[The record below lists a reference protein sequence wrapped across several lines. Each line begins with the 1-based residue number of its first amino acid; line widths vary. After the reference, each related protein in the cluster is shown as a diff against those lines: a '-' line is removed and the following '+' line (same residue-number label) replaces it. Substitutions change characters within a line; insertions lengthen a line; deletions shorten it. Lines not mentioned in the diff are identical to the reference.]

1 MAKTVVGLFDDFSD
15 AQHVAQELMDHGF
28 PREDISVVANQ
39 DAVGRERMVG
49 EEQHGTHADDY
60 AGTGAVSGTVLGGAL
75 GALVGAG
82 LLAIPGIGPVLAA
95 GPLAAAVGTASAT
108 IGAGA
113 LGAGIGAAAGGLVGG
128 LIGFGVPEE
137 QANYYAEGVRR
148 GGTLVTVTT
157 DDQRANDA
165 YAIMKRYNVVNIED
179 RATDW
184 RGSGWRGRFDA
195 DAPTGTVDTTSTT
208 RDRMAH
214 SDDITNRSGD
224 QVLPVVEEELQV
236 DKRRVEK
243 GGVRVSTHVEETPV
257 EEQVNLREERVT
269 VERRPVDRPLT
280 DADEAALRNQDAT
293 VEIHES
299 IEEPVV
305 RKRARVI
312 EEIIID
318 KEATNH
324 SATVSDT
331 VRRTEVDVDQ
341 AGATS
346 SSADT
351 KGFDALE
358 KDYRSHYERTYGSA
372 GYTYDDYAP
381 VYRYG
386 HSLATNSR
394 YRNSDW
400 KKVEPE
406 ARRQW
411 EERNPNTWD
420 DFKDTI
426 RYAWDRARGKR

>member
-1 MAKTVVGLFDDFSD
+1 
-15 AQHVAQELMDHGF
+15 
-28 PREDISVVANQ
+28 
-39 DAVGRERMVG
+39 
-49 EEQHGTHADDY
+49 
-60 AGTGAVSGTVLGGAL
+60 
-75 GALVGAG
+75 
-82 LLAIPGIGPVLAA
+82 
-95 GPLAAAVGTASAT
+95 
-108 IGAGA
+108 
-113 LGAGIGAAAGGLVGG
+113 
-128 LIGFGVPEE
+128 
-137 QANYYAEGVRR
+137 
-148 GGTLVTVTT
+148 VTT

-269 VERRPVDRPLT
+269 IERRPVDRPLT
-280 DADEAALRNQDAT
+280 DADEAALRSQDAT

-318 KEATNH
+318 KDVTNH
-324 SATVSDT
+324 NATVRDT

-341 AGATS
+341 AGATTS
-346 SSADT
+346 SSADAT
-351 KGFDALE
+351 RFDAFD

>member
-1 MAKTVVGLFDDFSD
+1 MAKTVVGLFDNFAD

-49 EEQHGTHADDY
+49 DEQGTQAGDY

-137 QANYYAEGVRR
+137 QASYYAEGVRR

-157 DDQRANDA
+157 DDQRAKTA
-165 YAIMKRYNVVNIED
+165 YDIMRRHNVINIED
-179 RATDW
+179 RAAQW
-184 RGSGWRGRFDA
+184 RGSGWSGKFDA
-195 DAPTGTVDTTSTT
+195 DEPTSSVDTTT
-208 RDRMAH
+208 RDR
-214 SDDITNRSGD
+214 STRDRDVTSRSGE
-224 QVLPVVEEELQV
+224 QVMPVIEEELEV
-236 DKRRVEK
+236 EKRRVEK
-243 GGVRVSTHVEETPV
+243 GDVRISSHVEEHPV
-257 EEQVNLREERVT
+257 EQQVNLREERVK
-269 VERRPVDRPLT
+269 VERRPADRPLT
-280 DADEAALRNQDAT
+280 EAEEAALRDQQAT
-293 VEIHES
+293 VEIHETV
-299 IEEPVV
+299 EEPVV
-305 RKRARVI
+305 RKRARVV
-312 EEIIID
+312 EEIVVD
-318 KEATNH
+318 KEVTDRT
-324 SATVSDT
+324 ATVSDT

-341 AGATS
+341 SGTKPSAT
-346 SSADT
+346 DT
-351 KGFDALE
+351 QRFENFDQ
-358 KDYRSHYERTYGSA
+358 DYRSHYERTYGSA

-381 VYRYG
+381 VYRFG

-411 EERNPNTWD
+411 EERNPNTWE
-420 DFKDTI
+420 DFKDTV